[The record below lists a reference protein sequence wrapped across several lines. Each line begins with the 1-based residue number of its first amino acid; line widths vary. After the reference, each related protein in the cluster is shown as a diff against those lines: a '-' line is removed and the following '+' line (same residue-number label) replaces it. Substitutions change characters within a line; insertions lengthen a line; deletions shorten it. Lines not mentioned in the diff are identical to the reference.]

1 MHAGVC
7 VCVCVTGGVGSPVD
21 RKISFAV
28 LTERSDSF
36 HSSTT
41 SLSTMDPSAPI
52 TDEKK
57 DVRSKIWSLVQLCC
71 LRGKKHALSSV

>member
-1 MHAGVC
+1 MA
-7 VCVCVTGGVGSPVD
+7 GGVGSPVD

-41 SLSTMDPSAPI
+41 SLSAMDPSTVLAE
-52 TDEKK
+52 DKK
-57 DVRSKIWSLVQLCC
+57 DP
-71 LRGKKHALSSV
+71 RGKSDLFTAGTGEKNQEIWQAV